1 MSFIISLI
9 KFVSIL
15 INETLYPKIKT
26 MMIIETNL
34 KLKEKPLY
42 DLFFFRNMLIFQAC

>member
-15 INETLYPKIKT
+15 INETLYPNIKK
-26 MMIIETNL
+26 MMIIETSL
-34 KLKEKPLY
+34 KLKRK
-42 DLFFFRNMLIFQAC
+42 DSV